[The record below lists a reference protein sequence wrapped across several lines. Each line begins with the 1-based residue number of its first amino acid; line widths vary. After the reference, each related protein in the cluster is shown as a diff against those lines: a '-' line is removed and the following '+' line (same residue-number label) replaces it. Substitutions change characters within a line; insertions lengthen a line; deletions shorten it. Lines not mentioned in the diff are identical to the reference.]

1 MEALPTAKRRAAG
14 MGLHNAADTLGKRR
28 RTQHFEDDGDDE
40 SDDEKETTNRKHN
53 RPARG
58 NIGYAAAEKKVMSDA
73 LENSV
78 DGVKRYG
85 DKTGRWEDKDEKLEA
100 FNLKEELENGHFD
113 EQGVYVEDKQ
123 VLLRNRQR
131 HCTITTRLKLVTS
144 QEQADPRDAW
154 LDDFQERNN
163 GKFAKQD
170 EEVDDEV
177 QRPLSGAEKIERQK
191 ELCALLNRG
200 ESVAH
205 ALKRL
210 RKEKEEFGRL
220 TDLASELLSC
230 GFYNIY
236 QTPKEDMQ
244 VLFSVP
250 SQNEMGLSFL

>member
-1 MEALPTAKRRAAG
+1 MAEAFPSAKRLQKG
-14 MGLHNAADTLGKRR
+14 MGIDTGKKRK
-28 RTQHFEDDGDDE
+28 TSAFEDDGDD
-40 SDDEKETTNRKHN
+40 SDDERPDRRKGKHEDVDL
-53 RPARG
+53 G
-58 NIGYAAAEKKVMSDA
+58 NIGFQQSERKVMEEAMSSGEA
-73 LENSV
+73 
-78 DGVKRYG
+78 GIKRYG

-100 FNLKEELENGHFD
+100 FNLKEELQNGHFD

-131 HCTITTRLKLVTS
+131 HCTTTARLKLVTS

-210 RKEKEEFGRL
+210 RKEKEVFGRL